1 MKVENSAFTAI
12 IQLVFHNSNIPVGC
26 IHRLPSI
33 PPCWPATYFVKAR
46 VGILAG
52 RILNLSADNLTA
64 AVGADAEINFNLF
77 TPVLAKTVC
86 YLTVMRQVNKNTTF
100 SNSIKNNV

>member
-77 TPVLAKTVC
+77 TPVKCWQRLYVTLQSCGK
-86 YLTVMRQVNKNTTF
+86 
-100 SNSIKNNV
+100 